1 LAERVSSGLSLHM
14 PFEAT
19 SERATG
25 SSHPD
30 EFILFP
36 YGVEPGRV
44 RHFRIGPI
52 GEPVKRPTPRE
63 FRRPFEF
70 VLTLKVRIALYEND
84 LASRAT

>member
-1 LAERVSSGLSLHM
+1 M

-36 YGVEPGRV
+36 YGIEPGRV
-44 RHFRIGPI
+44 RNFRIGPI
-52 GEPVKRPTPRE
+52 GEPVKRFPQE
-63 FRRPFEF
+63 SFG
-70 VLTLKVRIALYEND
+70 D
-84 LASRAT
+84 LLDLF